1 MAAENEQSSH
11 DGMVADNHTTSTT
24 TDSDNEEQTEFHQS
38 DPELSKKIEAAY
50 AEGHD
55 ADIPSAVGYVL
66 DERGELKRQRS
77 IADQRSRP
85 LSRSVSHVSHKS
97 GTGEHD
103 LEKGQSRQGYG
114 ENDKAASGVEGEGE
128 GEGQSENDPNIV
140 WWDGPED
147 PANPLN
153 WPTWRKTLNCGLI
166 SLLTFVTP
174 LASSMFAPGI
184 PQLMAGFHSDNN
196 QLAAFVVSV
205 YVLGFA
211 FGPLIIAPMSEIYG
225 RAIVYHVCNVG
236 LVAFLIGCALAPT
249 MGSLIAFRF
258 LSGVFGSCTL
268 TNGGGSIA
276 DMIRQEHRAAAM
288 SAFSIGPLLG
298 PIIGPVAGGFLAA
311 AKGWRW
317 VFWVLTI
324 VAGAVGVAM
333 LVFLR
338 ETYAPVILQRKV
350 DALRKETGNEM
361 LRSKLD
367 AGLSPRDYFSRGI
380 IRPLKMLVKSPIV
393 ALFALYMSVVYGYL
407 YLMFT
412 SVTEV
417 FQTYYGFSTSIT
429 GLVFLGLGVGSLIGL
444 VIYSTTSDRYI
455 KKMAAKEGQ
464 GMKPEYRMQLLPL
477 GAFLM
482 PVGFFL
488 YGWTA
493 QYRVHWIVP
502 IIGMAIIGIGNIIIF
517 MTVQLY
523 LVDAF
528 TIYAASALAANTV
541 IRSIA
546 GAVLPLA
553 GLSMYEA
560 LGIGW
565 GNSLLGFIALA
576 LLPVPFWILAK
587 GEWLRTRFE
596 LKNI

>member
-11 DGMVADNHTTSTT
+11 DGMVADHHTTSAT
-24 TDSDNEEQTEFHQS
+24 TDTDNEEQTEDHQS
-38 DPELSKKIEAAY
+38 DTELSKNIEAAY

-55 ADIPSAVGYVL
+55 AGIPSATGYVL

-77 IADQRSRP
+77 IADQRNHAV
-85 LSRSVSHVSHKS
+85 SRSVSHVSHRS
-97 GTGEHD
+97 GTRDHD
-103 LEKGQSRQGYG
+103 LEKGQSREGCG
-114 ENDKAASGVEGEGE
+114 ENDKAANGGE
-128 GEGQSENDPNIV
+128 GEGQSKNDPNIV

-147 PANPLN
+147 PANPFN
-153 WPTWRKTLNCGLI
+153 WPTWRKVLNCGLI
-166 SLLTFVTP
+166 SFLTFVTP
-174 LASSMFAPGI
+174 LASSMFAPGV
-184 PQLMAGFHSDNN
+184 PQLMADFHSDNN

-211 FGPLIIAPMSEIYG
+211 FGPLVIAPMSEIYG
-225 RAIVYHVCNVG
+225 RTIVYHACNIG

-249 MGSLIAFRF
+249 MNSLIAFRF
-258 LSGVFGSCTL
+258 LSGIFGSCTL
-268 TNGGGSIA
+268 TNGGGSIT
-276 DMIRQEHRAAAM
+276 DMIRQEQRAVAM
-288 SAFSIGPLLG
+288 SAFSIGPMLG

-317 VFWVLTI
+317 VFWLLTI
-324 VAGAVGVAM
+324 VSGAVGLVM

-338 ETYAPVILQRKV
+338 ETYAPIILQRKV

-393 ALFALYMSVVYGYL
+393 ALLALYISVVYGYL

-444 VIYSTTSDRYI
+444 AIYSTTSDRHI

-477 GAFLM
+477 GAFIM

-502 IIGMAIIGIGNIIIF
+502 IIGTAIIGIGNIIIF
-517 MTVQLY
+517 MTIQL
-523 LVDAF
+523 
-528 TIYAASALAANTV
+528 
-541 IRSIA
+541 
-546 GAVLPLA
+546 
-553 GLSMYEA
+553 
-560 LGIGW
+560 
-565 GNSLLGFIALA
+565 
-576 LLPVPFWILAK
+576 
-587 GEWLRTRFE
+587 
-596 LKNI
+596 